1 MTKGDPEM
9 PASSSR
15 SSLGGSV
22 ALVVMAVVAA
32 CSTTAGPAAPA
43 TRPSHIVTPPIPATE
58 PPTPS
63 SSASTTIGAGPPVA
77 ALSAEG
83 GDPTDGQLGTYV
95 WGDGGS
101 DAPWLPGTRVAVGAG
116 EPLSVSFRPDTTI
129 ADWSV
134 RSVPATADGPAG
146 ATLLGQGS
154 GRPRFTAPEPGTW
167 TVEVHVVFAN
177 ARWNASYF
185 WQLAVD

>member
-1 MTKGDPEM
+1 M
-9 PASSSR
+9 PASPR
-15 SSLGGSV
+15 GSSLGGGL
-22 ALVVMAVVAA
+22 ALVVMAVLAA

-43 TRPSHIVTPPIPATE
+43 TRPSHIVTTAIPATA
-58 PPTPS
+58 PS
-63 SSASTTIGAGPPVA
+63 SSVSTAIGAGPPVA

-101 DAPWLPGTRVAVGAG
+101 DSPWLPGARVAVGSG
-116 EPLSVSFRPDTTI
+116 EPLTVSFRPDTTI
-129 ADWSV
+129 ADWSA

-146 ATLLGQGS
+146 ATLLGEGS
-154 GRPRFTAPEPGTW
+154 GRPRFSAPEPGTW
-167 TVEVHVVFAN
+167 TIEVHVVFAN
-177 ARWNASYF
+177 ARGNASYF